1 MSGSHRPNR
10 KSSDFSI
17 ARILSRSS
25 NKTNQSTNLHL
36 IMNELA
42 KDRVKIPESYNNTKH
57 HHELNQSIINTNT
70 VDNDNLS
77 RTQFGFFIGE
87 THCAPSSSS
96 TMNDSESIK
105 TRNDDIKCE
114 LPRDNK
120 FLPNNNLSWLQCTR
134 YRPPKLPRKS
144 LAGKICKRKPATHP
158 RIPFTSFQIQTL
170 EEKYKKSA
178 YLSRKDV
185 VQLSTILRL
194 PHNRVSVD
202 LIINN
207 NDINKINILFNVCY
221 LYYVMLQ
228 IKIWFQNR
236 RARDR
241 RETQVTN
248 NLI

>member
-42 KDRVKIPESYNNTKH
+42 KDRVKIPESYNDTRH
-57 HHELNQSIINTNT
+57 CHESNQSIINTST
-70 VDNDNLS
+70 GDNDNLS
-77 RTQFGFFIGE
+77 RTRFGFFIGE

-96 TMNDSESIK
+96 TTNDSESIK
-105 TRNDDIKCE
+105 TSNNDIKCE
-114 LPRDNK
+114 LPRDNNK
-120 FLPNNNLSWLQCTR
+120 LLPNNNLSWLQCTR

-158 RIPFTSFQIQTL
+158 RIPFTSFQLQTL

-194 PHNRVSVD
+194 PHNR
-202 LIINN
+202 
-207 NDINKINILFNVCY
+207 
-221 LYYVMLQ
+221 

-248 NLI
+248 SLI

>member
-25 NKTNQSTNLHL
+25 NMTNQSTNLHL
-36 IMNELA
+36 IINELA
-42 KDRVKIPESYNNTKH
+42 KDRVKIPESYNTKH
-57 HHELNQSIINTNT
+57 HHELNQSTINTNT

-96 TMNDSESIK
+96 TINDDSESIK

-120 FLPNNNLSWLQCTR
+120 LLPNNNLSWLQCTR

-144 LAGKICKRKPATHP
+144 LAGKICKRKPAIHP

-194 PHNRVSVD
+194 PHNR
-202 LIINN
+202 
-207 NDINKINILFNVCY
+207 
-221 LYYVMLQ
+221 